1 VLRGTV
7 NTAGFGATQA
17 LADLGQ
23 REALVVRQAGPT
35 FELFPK
41 RRFSVARYIH
51 FAKEALD

>member
-41 RRFSVARYIH
+41 
-51 FAKEALD
+51 EAILGGQIYSFRKGSS